1 MGSSAKWV
9 ISVSKGPPPRSHVL
23 RAPISPMRVAIHACL
38 ALRAVI
44 ALALAPCHPLFVPRE
59 ATAPSHLL
67 TSSSAMLAPS
77 NQCRTEAM
85 SPTVGHVSLASTA
98 PQRDF
103 PTLKGTV
110 TLATF
115 ACWVPLRRPRQGR
128 RHTLPSMGLAPRV
141 CIASQVPVLVR
152 SPVCL
157 VPSTPALVEHPPR
170 AARSAQVA
178 CFAIHPAW
186 SPPQETVLEGFIA
199 LQVSAIALPAP
210 SSVPE
215 DSSVPPVPSLPVAA
229 RVGPIRTTWGKC
241 PAKCV
246 LLDST
251 ALPTQ
256 QSHVSA
262 QSTPTV
268 LPAPPTS
275 SCVPMGPTRTI
286 PLTGWRARSSVF
298 PAPRR
303 STVRM
308 ARSKVSAMRAT
319 FVSRNKA
326 VQTLLQWTLV
336 WLEASVLAAT
346 TARQAPH
353 FRNLV

>member
-1 MGSSAKWV
+1 MDVCMDALMCFFCVCMCVLTCLCTLCFFLFSLALSALAGLLSLPRWTFPMGSSAKWV

-210 SSVPE
+210 SRWVP
-215 DSSVPPVPSLPVAA
+215 L
-229 RVGPIRTTWGKC
+229 C
-241 PAKCV
+241 PLVSC
-246 LLDST
+246 LLFF
-251 ALPTQ
+251 
-256 QSHVSA
+256 
-262 QSTPTV
+262 
-268 LPAPPTS
+268 
-275 SCVPMGPTRTI
+275 C
-286 PLTGWRARSSVF
+286 
-298 PAPRR
+298 
-303 STVRM
+303 
-308 ARSKVSAMRAT
+308 
-319 FVSRNKA
+319 
-326 VQTLLQWTLV
+326 
-336 WLEASVLAAT
+336 
-346 TARQAPH
+346 
-353 FRNLV
+353 